1 MLLYDD
7 GLRQQCDDA
16 VVDDEVLAN
25 MLSLSLL
32 FSSVDANADNFSAC
46 HCVYLRYGNCVLRCG
61 VLFLVSYVVD
71 HGPGLLSTTW
81 YMQIMEVDDSRRF
94 FV

>member
-1 MLLYDD
+1 MDYGSNAMMQLLTMRF
-7 GLRQQCDDA
+7 LPIC
-16 VVDDEVLAN
+16 
-25 MLSLSLL
+25 SLSL
-32 FSSVDANADNFSAC
+32 FSSPLLMPMLIISRPAI
-46 HCVYLRYGNCVLRCG
+46 VYISGTEIVCYGAVFCF